1 MPPPQ
6 GYGRGRLTRAGR
18 HAFRHT
24 ENNLDHRVKWF
35 PRATEALMIAGA
47 RGRHVTA
54 RANQAALAR
63 LIRYNAV
70 SPTRRPSSPPR
81 KPGSRAPLLSPGAGS
96 GLNRGNDEVACSWVP
111 AFAGM
116 MNNMIGNA

>member
-47 RGRHVTA
+47 SGRHVTA
-54 RANQAALAR
+54 RATQAALAR

-70 SPTRRPSSPPR
+70 SPMRGPMSPR
-81 KPGSRAPLLSPGAGS
+81 ERGGA
-96 GLNRGNDEVACSWVP
+96 EHP
-111 AFAGM
+111 AFFLVRLGADPG
-116 MNNMIGNA
+116 

>member
-54 RANQAALAR
+54 RANQATLAR
-63 LIRYNAV
+63 LIRYNAASALV
-70 SPTRRPSSPPR
+70 APR
-81 KPGSRAPLLSPGAGS
+81 KRGSRAPLLSPGAGP
-96 GLNRGNDEVACSWVP
+96 GLNRGVT
-111 AFAGM
+111 M
-116 MNNMIGNA
+116 R

>member
-70 SPTRRPSSPPR
+70 SPMRRPSSPRESGGPEPPCFCQGR
-81 KPGSRAPLLSPGAGS
+81 LWLEQGVTMRSLAPGFPLSQ
-96 GLNRGNDEVACSWVP
+96 E
-111 AFAGM
+111 
-116 MNNMIGNA
+116 

>member
-18 HAFRHT
+18 HALRHT

-54 RANQAALAR
+54 RANQAGLAR
-63 LIRYNAV
+63 LIQYNAV
-70 SPTRRPSSPPR
+70 SALVAPR
-81 KPGSRAPLLSPGAGS
+81 KPGSRAPL
-96 GLNRGNDEVACSWVP
+96 
-111 AFAGM
+111 AFASGRVSLEQGVTM
-116 MNNMIGNA
+116 RSLAPGFPLSQE